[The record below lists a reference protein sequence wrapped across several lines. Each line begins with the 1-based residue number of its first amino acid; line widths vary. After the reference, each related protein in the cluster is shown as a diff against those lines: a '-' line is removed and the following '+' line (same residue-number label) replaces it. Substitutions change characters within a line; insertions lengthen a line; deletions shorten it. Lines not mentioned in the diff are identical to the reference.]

1 LIKAADPLSKQA
13 KDFYLGVG
21 EAFDESMDLTLYG
34 HPDAVDTIQEL
45 EDPT

>member
-1 LIKAADPLSKQA
+1 MSVNLLSKQA
-13 KDFYLGVG
+13 MDVYLGVG
-21 EAFDESMDLTLYG
+21 EAFDESMALTLYG